1 MITVASLAALAGC
14 GSAASGAH
22 GRAPGNEVTVSMG
35 HSSGTPD
42 FSAPDGPV
50 VVTEADDG
58 RTVQLRV
65 GQRLRVVLGGRG
77 EQWDRPASSGPA
89 VRLTAVSGGYPTG
102 HPADAVFLA
111 VRAGTASV
119 SSITDYACLH
129 AEPACKI
136 AQRVWAISA
145 TVTKSS

>member
-1 MITVASLAALAGC
+1 
-14 GSAASGAH
+14 
-22 GRAPGNEVTVSMG
+22 MG

-42 FSAPDGPV
+42 PSESSGPV
-50 VVTEADDG
+50 RVTEADNG
-58 RTVQLRV
+58 GTVQLRV

-77 EQWDRPASSGPA
+77 EQWDRPASSGSA
-89 VRLTAVSGGYPTG
+89 VRLTAASGGYPTVQ
-102 HPADAVFLA
+102 PADAVFLA
-111 VRAGTASV
+111 VRVGTASV

-136 AQRVWAISA
+136 AQRVWAIRV